1 LNGTHLHL
9 VYADDVNLLGKNI
22 NTIEKDTKAVL
33 QARREVGLE
42 VNTEYKVYG
51 HVSSPNCRAK

>member
-1 LNGTHLHL
+1 VVN
-9 VYADDVNLLGKNI
+9 AEDVTLLGKNN